1 MLNIAG
7 FRRRPKRKKKSRG
20 DSDAPRRTRTPKRNE
35 GEMFAIVKKMHGTN
49 QIKAVCED
57 GLERMCRITGKM
69 KKRVWMREGDLIII
83 MLWDFQPIKAD
94 IKWRYTGGQK
104 NFLEKMGYLRDFGM
118 TAEEKEQRDKERAA
132 AAKAAAE
139 PKKEAEST
147 DSTEEKP
154 VSTEEKPKA
163 VKEEPETKEKPAK
176 PEAKPKKEN

>member
-1 MLNIAG
+1 VLKIAG
-7 FRRRPKRKKKSRG
+7 FRRKRPKKKKKSHG
-20 DSDAPRRTRTPKRNE
+20 ANDAPRRTRTPKRNE

-118 TAEEKEQRDKERAA
+118 TAEEKEKRDQER
-132 AAKAAAE
+132 KAAATAQASKPAE
-139 PKKEAEST
+139 PTSEKTE
-147 DSTEEKP
+147 STEEKP
-154 VSTEEKPKA
+154 GA
-163 VKEEPETKEKPAK
+163 NKEKSEENK
-176 PEAKPKKEN
+176 EKTSEAKSKEDN